1 MTPLPI
7 FNFLIAGRGFGA
19 RTSSVR
25 YNMAG
30 TDEAVDL
37 KFSRR
42 AIVGNVYVIMIPSIV
57 YLKLD

>member
-1 MTPLPI
+1 M
-7 FNFLIAGRGFGA
+7 G
-19 RTSSVR
+19 
-25 YNMAG
+25 G